1 MKKYGRVPPE
11 ELCHVRMKLDL
22 LLTLT
27 TNIVKPQPR
36 VREMLLSLNNN
47 VAAVTK
53 DNLLL
58 TDSEISAL

>member
-11 ELCHVRMKLDL
+11 ERCHLRMKLDL